1 MKFLFDEQGYP
12 FLDID
17 YEYHVLADF
26 LSGDIQRSLFCVN
39 EYITACNNVDS
50 GVIEIWSGT
59 GNAHTVTIKK
69 DSVNIFNEYSEE
81 QLHISSVEKF
91 KSYLEGWKNL
101 LISNG
106 ITE

>member
-1 MKFLFDEQGYP
+1 MRFFFDEQGYP
-12 FLDID
+12 SLDVD
-17 YEYHVLADF
+17 YDYHVLADF
-26 LSGDIQRSLFCVN
+26 LSGDVQRSLFGVN
-39 EYITACNNVDS
+39 EYITACNNVSS
-50 GVIEIWSGT
+50 GTMAIWSGT

-81 QLHISSVEKF
+81 DLYISSIAEF
-91 KSYLEGWKNL
+91 KSYLEMWKQL

>member
-26 LSGDIQRSLFCVN
+26 LTGDIQSSLSGVN
-39 EYITACNNVDS
+39 EYITACDNVDS
-50 GVIEIWSGT
+50 GIIETWSGT

-69 DSVNIFNEYSEE
+69 DGVNIFNEYSEE
-81 QLHISSVEKF
+81 ELDINSIEKF
-91 KSYLEGWKNL
+91 KNHLENWRQL
-101 LISNG
+101 LITNG
-106 ITE
+106 IT

>member
-1 MKFLFDEQGYP
+1 MKFFFDEQGYP

-26 LSGDIQRSLFCVN
+26 LSGDIQRSLFGVN
-39 EYITACNNVDS
+39 EYITACNHVDS
-50 GVIEIWSGT
+50 GVIEAWSGT

-69 DSVNIFNEYSEE
+69 DGVNIFNEYSEE
-81 QLHISSVEKF
+81 ELDISSIEEF
-91 KSYLEGWKNL
+91 KSYLESWKKL

-106 ITE
+106 IEK

>member
-1 MKFLFDEQGYP
+1 MKFVFDEQGYP

-26 LSGDIQRSLFCVN
+26 LSGDVQSSLFGVN
-39 EYITACNNVDS
+39 EYIIACNNVSS
-50 GVIEIWSGT
+50 GLIGTWSGT

-81 QLHISSVEKF
+81 ELDINSIEKF
-91 KSYLEGWKNL
+91 KNYLESWREL